1 MIEKEAII
9 NFDEILL
16 KTGAAAD
23 YLGVSVQTLR
33 NYEERKLLVPI
44 QVMPS
49 GHRRYSLEQLDTF
62 IEKSMAQI

>member
-9 NFDEILL
+9 NFDEVLL
-16 KTGAAAD
+16 KTGAAAE

-33 NYEERKLLVPI
+33 NYEEKKLLTPT

-49 GHRRYSLEQLDTF
+49 GHRRYSLKQLDKF
-62 IEKSMAQI
+62 IEKSMVQ